1 MSAKRKVEVFT
12 AGCPVC
18 DETVKLVKS
27 IACDSCEV
35 EILDTNDGDA
45 ARRAKELGVN
55 TVPAVAVDGVLL
67 GCCAGRGPDEAALR
81 AAGIGS
87 E

>member
-1 MSAKRKVEVFT
+1 MSAKRKVEVCT

-35 EILDTNDGDA
+35 EILDMNDGDA
-45 ARRAKELGVN
+45 ARRAKELGVRSL
-55 TVPAVAVDGVLL
+55 PAVAIDGVLAE
-67 GCCAGRGPDEAALR
+67 CCAGRGIDEAALR